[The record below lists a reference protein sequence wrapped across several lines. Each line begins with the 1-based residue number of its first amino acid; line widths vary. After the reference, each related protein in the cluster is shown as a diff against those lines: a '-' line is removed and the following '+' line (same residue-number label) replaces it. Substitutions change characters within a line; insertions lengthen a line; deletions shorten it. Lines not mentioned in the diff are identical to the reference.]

1 MLYRLFWCRY
11 RYFLFSIWKVVSA
24 CQNESG
30 KKVNAPILL
39 AICGFCAEK
48 KRKKIRILRSFA
60 AICILHLRLLYHTR
74 KACTSHTITFWQDFD
89 QCGID
94 QGNIFQNNQCQIF
107 SQIWHVLVYSAP
119 LILVFRVDFQPKKI
133 FQVLSASAGQPRWWL
148 YSSRHWIIKPKF

>member
-1 MLYRLFWCRY
+1 MLYTDYFNVDIDT
-11 RYFLFSIWKVVSA
+11 FLFSIWKVVSA

-74 KACTSHTITFWQDFD
+74 KACTSHNSLLW
-89 QCGID
+89 
-94 QGNIFQNNQCQIF
+94 
-107 SQIWHVLVYSAP
+107 
-119 LILVFRVDFQPKKI
+119 
-133 FQVLSASAGQPRWWL
+133 
-148 YSSRHWIIKPKF
+148 

>member
-1 MLYRLFWCRY
+1 MLYRLFWCSIHI
-11 RYFLFSIWKVVSA
+11 YFLFSIWKVVSA

-74 KACTSHTITFWQDFD
+74 KACTSHATMFWQDFD
-89 QCGID
+89 QDGPNLYFSNQPRPSI
-94 QGNIFQNNQCQIF
+94 QPKPTQARRNLNYFNHWIFLIF
-107 SQIWHVLVYSAP
+107 HSKTYDW
-119 LILVFRVDFQPKKI
+119 VFRK
-133 FQVLSASAGQPRWWL
+133 
-148 YSSRHWIIKPKF
+148 SSFST